1 MGAHPF
7 YIRMASV
14 FRARGSSRSAFC
26 RQYSYAYNTL
36 QSYWN
41 TEKLPHGNVI
51 HDLCLEYGVSAD
63 FLLFGKPAQNTKLS
77 GKLHE
82 FLTALSI
89 YSDDQL
95 GELLGA
101 TRMYIIAKQ
110 IIPDRPPIDYE
121 DEGQTNQGAVADET
135 QRSGN

>member
-1 MGAHPF
+1 MGTHQF
-7 YIRMASV
+7 YKRIASV
-14 FRARGSSRSAFC
+14 FRERGASRSAFC
-26 RQYSYAYNTL
+26 RKYGYAYNTL
-36 QSYWN
+36 QAYWN
-41 TEKLPHGNVI
+41 TDKLPHGNVI

-63 FLLFGKPAQNTKLS
+63 FLLFGKPAQNPKLS

-82 FLTALSI
+82 FLSTLSI

-110 IIPDRPPIDYE
+110 IVPDRPPIDYE
-121 DEGQTNQGAVADET
+121 DEEQGKQGVERT
-135 QRSGN
+135 